1 MKNEKLIIL
10 IFAISLG
17 LFSNLAR
24 LYTFGFFYLIG
35 ILSILVFA
43 IIHIKFLIEIFKY
56 FELLTLSQK
65 LIAWIGVLLYPMIF
79 LFQFD
84 LEEFKDAFYVYEY
97 LTGKQTSDFEYYAF
111 YIAIVSGII
120 YLINFKVWRE
130 KLKNTIANK

>member
-1 MKNEKLIIL
+1 MKNEKHIIL

-24 LYTFGFFYLIG
+24 LFTFGFFYLIG

-56 FELLTLSQK
+56 FELLTLYQK

-111 YIAIVSGII
+111 YIAIVSGIM

-130 KLKNTIANK
+130 KLKNTIPNN